1 MNQEMMKTAVA
12 NEAMSFLATK
22 LYPEVVI
29 GIGTGS
35 TANLFIDALAK
46 FKDQIGTTVAS
57 SKVSEARL
65 RQNKIP
71 VSDLTTIKSID
82 FYVDGADEAN
92 DQLQLIKG
100 GGGALTREK
109 IVASVAR
116 EFLCI
121 ADESKLVKKLGA
133 FPLPIEIIP
142 MALQYIADEI
152 TKMGGNPIL
161 RDGFLTD
168 NQNII
173 LDVHDLQIDD
183 PTKLE
188 KALNMITGVVTN
200 GIFSIRP
207 ADILFL
213 GTASGVEKLYAKQ

>member
-100 GGGALTREK
+100 
-109 IVASVAR
+109 V
-116 EFLCI
+116 
-121 ADESKLVKKLGA
+121 
-133 FPLPIEIIP
+133 
-142 MALQYIADEI
+142 
-152 TKMGGNPIL
+152 
-161 RDGFLTD
+161 
-168 NQNII
+168 
-173 LDVHDLQIDD
+173 
-183 PTKLE
+183 
-188 KALNMITGVVTN
+188 LN
-200 GIFSIRP
+200 
-207 ADILFL
+207 
-213 GTASGVEKLYAKQ
+213 